1 MTVLA
6 DELAAVLSA
15 HKVERIFGIPG
26 GGSSLDLIDAA
37 AKVGIPFTLNRT
49 EAAATIMAAVTGE
62 LTGAPGAVLVGVGP
76 GASSAT
82 NGLAYASLERSP
94 MVLFID
100 GPASS
105 LHQHFNQ
112 QALFGPITRGTAHL
126 QPANGAAA
134 LDRLLTTTTTAPE
147 GPVMVEMT
155 AGDAAAPA
163 TAFAPVKSADLPMP
177 SEANIVSARTMIN
190 SSTRP
195 ILIVGLEARHH
206 ASAVRA
212 FAEKIGAAVMTTYK
226 AGGVVSADS
235 AAFIGPVTGAAGEM
249 PILKEADLVI
259 GVGFDPIEFIPGV
272 WPADCPPVLMLTE
285 GYPENPRVPF
295 EIKLTG
301 PLDGLLNALSREAAD
316 KSWPVAGL
324 ARMKAIKNEIYH
336 PQHGGFNTARAIDVL
351 SEVLDH
357 KTRITVDAG
366 AHMFST
372 IGRWPATEPLGIMK
386 SNGLSTMGYALPAA
400 IASALTDKNTP
411 VVAVTGDG
419 GLSMCIGEMATAK
432 ELGLDLTVCV
442 MNDSALSLI
451 DIKQQRQQR
460 PSLGVRYP
468 DIDFAAIAKAYGWH
482 GERATNPDALKA
494 ALEKPGLKLID
505 VRVDAAGYGDDMA
518 RLRG

>member
-1 MTVLA
+1 MSTLA
-6 DELAAVLSA
+6 DEIAAVLVA

-82 NGLAYASLERSP
+82 NGVAYASLERSP

-112 QALFGPITRGTAHL
+112 QAVFRPITRGTAHL
-126 QPANGAAA
+126 QSANGAAD
-134 LDRLLTTTTTAPE
+134 LNQLLTTATTAPE

-155 AGDAAAPA
+155 AGDAASPA
-163 TAFAPVKSADLPMP
+163 TAFVAVKRPQLSMPAPVEL
-177 SEANIVSARTMIN
+177 ESARTMI
-190 SSTRP
+190 SASKRP
-195 ILIVGLEARHH
+195 ILIVGLEARHC
-206 ASAVRA
+206 ASEVRA
-212 FAEKIGAAVMTTYK
+212 FAEKLGAAVVTTYK
-226 AGGVVSADS
+226 AGGVVSAE
-235 AAFIGPVTGAAGEM
+235 AAGFVGPITGAAGEM
-249 PILKEADLVI
+249 PILKKADLIV
-259 GVGFDPIEFIPGV
+259 GVGFDPIEFIPGS
-272 WPADCPPVLMLTE
+272 WPTDCPPVLLLTE
-285 GYPENPRVPF
+285 GSPENPRVP
-295 EIKLTG
+295 INIRLTG
-301 PLDGLLNALSREAAD
+301 PLGSLLNALSKDISAKPWPEAL
-316 KSWPVAGL
+316 L
-324 ARMKAIKNEIYH
+324 AELKAIKNTIYQ
-336 PQHGGFNTARAIDVL
+336 PQHSGFNTARAIDVL
-351 SEVLDH
+351 SEVLEH
-357 KTRITVDAG
+357 GTRLSVDAG

-372 IGRWPATEPLGIMK
+372 IGRWPATHPFGILK

-400 IASALTDKNTP
+400 IASALTDKDTP

-419 GLSMCIGEMATAK
+419 GMSMCIGEMATAK

-468 DIDFAAIAKAYGWH
+468 DVDFAAIAKAYGWQ
-482 GERATNPDALKA
+482 GERATTPDELRTALK
-494 ALEKPGLKLID
+494 KPGLKLID
-505 VRVDAAGYGDDMA
+505 IHVDAAGYGDDMA

>member
-1 MTVLA
+1 MTTLA
-6 DELAAVLSA
+6 EEIAAVLVA

-37 AKVGIPFTLNRT
+37 ARVGIPFTLNRT

-82 NGLAYASLERSP
+82 NGVAYASLERSP

-112 QALFGPITRGTAHL
+112 QALYQPITRGTAHL
-126 QPANGAAA
+126 QAENGAAD
-134 LDRLLTTTTTAPE
+134 LDQLLTTATAAPE

-155 AGDAAAPA
+155 AGDAAAAAVAFVPA
-163 TAFAPVKSADLPMP
+163 QYPLPAKSTRADI
-177 SEANIVSARTMIN
+177 EAAQTMIDACKH
-190 SSTRP
+190 P
-195 ILIVGLEARHH
+195 ILIVGLEARHY
-206 ASAVRA
+206 APEVRA
-212 FAEKIGAAVMTTYK
+212 FAEKLGAAVVTTYK
-226 AGGVVSADS
+226 AGGIVSAEQVN
-235 AAFIGPVTGAAGEM
+235 FVGPITGAAGEM
-249 PILKEADLVI
+249 GILKKADLII
-259 GVGFDPIEFIPGV
+259 GVGFDPIEFIPGS
-272 WPADCPPVLMLTE
+272 WPADCPPVLLLTE
-285 GYPENPRVPF
+285 GTPENPRVP
-295 EIKLTG
+295 IDIRLTG
-301 PLDGLLNALSREAAD
+301 PLDSLLKTLSAVMTAKPWTDAALAE
-316 KSWPVAGL
+316 L
-324 ARMKAIKNEIYH
+324 KAIKDAIYQ
-336 PQHGGFNTARAIDVL
+336 PQHGGFNTARAINVL

-357 KTRITVDAG
+357 GTRITVDAG
-366 AHMFST
+366 AHMFAT
-372 IGRWPATEPLGIMK
+372 IGRWPATRPFGILK

-400 IASALTDKNTP
+400 IASALTDKTTP

-419 GLSMCIGEMATAK
+419 GMSMCIGEMATAK

-468 DIDFAAIAKAYGWH
+468 DVDFAAIAKAYGWQ
-482 GERATNPDALKA
+482 GERATTPDELRAALK
-494 ALEKPGLKLID
+494 KPGLKLID
-505 VRVDAAGYGDDMA
+505 IHVDAAGYGDDLA